1 MTDRERDALD
11 IEGLTYN
18 EDGLIPAIVQDRE
31 SGEVLMLAWMNRESL
46 AQTCETKRTWFWS
59 RSRKKYWM
67 KGEESGNVQVVHEVR
82 YDCDADCL
90 LVVVTQQGEGK
101 ACHTGERSC
110 FYRTLCDEKA

>member
-1 MTDRERDALD
+1 MSDRERADLQ
-11 IEGLTYN
+11 IGELTYTA
-18 EDGLIPAIVQDRE
+18 DGLIPAIIQQRDT
-31 SGEVLMLAWMNRESL
+31 GEVLMMAWMNEESL
-46 AQTCETKRTWFWS
+46 AKTCETRRTWFWS

-90 LVVVTQQGEGK
+90 LVLVDQAGEGK

-110 FYRTLCDEKA
+110 FYRTLCQEGE